1 MTHDAASPTPA
12 SPGSALRLRLL
23 LPEGAVGPGKIA
35 LLEAIQRTGTISGA
49 ARSLDMSFRRAWLLI
64 DTMNAMFR
72 EPVVKATVGGK
83 SGGGAELTAV
93 GHELVERFR
102 AIEAAARDI
111 AAPHLA
117 RLDELAVPSADT
129 GKTQDGDT

>member
-1 MTHDAASPTPA
+1 MTNDASPA
-12 SPGSALRLRLL
+12 SSRTAAALRLRLL

-35 LLEAIQRTGTISGA
+35 LLEAIERTGTISGA

-83 SGGGAELTAV
+83 SGGGAELTPV

-102 AIEAAARDI
+102 AIEAAARDL

-117 RLDELAVPSADT
+117 RLDELAAAPGDT
-129 GKTQDGDT
+129 GKTQDGGT

>member
-1 MTHDAASPTPA
+1 MTHDATPKPTRAGAS
-12 SPGSALRLRLL
+12 LRLRLL
-23 LPEGAVGPGKIA
+23 LPDGAVGPGKIA

-83 SGGGAELTAV
+83 SGGGAELTSV

-102 AIEAAARDI
+102 AMETAARDL

-117 RLDELAVPSADT
+117 RLDELAATPAGT
-129 GKTQDGDT
+129 GTTQGGDT

>member
-1 MTHDAASPTPA
+1 MTHDAASPKPTH
-12 SPGSALRLRLL
+12 SGVSLRMRLL
-23 LPEGAVGPGKIA
+23 LPEGAVGPGKVA

-117 RLDELAVPSADT
+117 RLDELVAPPGDT
-129 GKTQDGDT
+129 AKTQGGGT

>member
-1 MTHDAASPTPA
+1 MTHDAASPKPA
-12 SPGSALRLRLL
+12 RTGASLRLRLL
-23 LPEGAVGPGKIA
+23 LPDGAVGPGKIA

-64 DTMNAMFR
+64 DTMNAMFH
-72 EPVVKATVGGK
+72 EPVVKATVGGR

-102 AIEAAARDI
+102 AIEAAAREL
-111 AAPHLA
+111 ATPHLS
-117 RLDELAVPSADT
+117 RLDELAAAPADT
-129 GKTQDGDT
+129 GKAQDGGN